1 MRKPG
6 KKTRL
11 WEEMLHIMNLLVSR
25 EEKLPQ
31 PKMRGQGRAAPAKAR
46 EPLIT
51 WVASRINPAEYPP
64 PALHDLAAYLLWIN
78 AIMRRP

>member
-1 MRKPG
+1 MKKPG

-11 WEEMLHIMNLLVSR
+11 WEEMLNIMNLLSRR

-31 PKMRGQGRAAPAKAR
+31 AKMRGQGRTAPAKAK

-51 WVASRINPAEYPP
+51 WVASRINPAEYPS

-78 AIMRRP
+78 AVMRQP

>member
-1 MRKPG
+1 VKKPG

-11 WEEMLHIMNLLVSR
+11 WEEMLHIMSLLTR
-25 EEKLPQ
+25 QEERLPQ

-51 WVASRINPAEYPP
+51 WVASRINPAEYSP

-78 AIMRRP
+78 AIMRQP